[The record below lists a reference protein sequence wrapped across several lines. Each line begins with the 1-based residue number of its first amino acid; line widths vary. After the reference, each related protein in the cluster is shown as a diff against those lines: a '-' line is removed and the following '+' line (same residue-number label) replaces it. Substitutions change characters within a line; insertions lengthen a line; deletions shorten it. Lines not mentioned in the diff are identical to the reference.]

1 MPESQRN
8 QPELAELRP
17 DLVTYSVYADT
28 PHANAWNVN
37 PGRYERELRE
47 FLLRVVH

>member
-28 PHANAWNVN
+28 PHANAWIVN
-37 PGRYERELRE
+37 LGRYERELRE
-47 FLLRVVH
+47 FLLRVIQ